1 MYGQTV
7 EAVVLPDAE
16 DSRGRRLGVSYS
28 WARSWLSAVIR
39 RTDLLSPHITHRP
52 NRLNIEPE
60 ICRRP
65 HKSMIW

>member
-39 RTDLLSPHITHRP
+39 RAISLTSFPLTLHTGLTDLI
-52 NRLNIEPE
+52 
-60 ICRRP
+60 
-65 HKSMIW
+65 